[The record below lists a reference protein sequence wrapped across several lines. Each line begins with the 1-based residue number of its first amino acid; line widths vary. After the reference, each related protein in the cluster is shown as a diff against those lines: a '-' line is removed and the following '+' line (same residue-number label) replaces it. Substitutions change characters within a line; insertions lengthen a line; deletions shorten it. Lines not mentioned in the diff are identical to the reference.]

1 MGIKPRF
8 SKDDVRQMFNI
19 KLKRIED
26 AILSRL
32 MFIGE
37 TFVKNAR
44 ENGTY
49 NDITGNLRS
58 SVGYIVLKNGKTV
71 QQNFEASDKGSD
83 KAAGLSAGKSY
94 ANEVKKK
101 FGKGYVLICVAG
113 MQYAAS
119 VESKGK
125 DVITASAIT
134 AKNDL
139 IAASASIK
147 RKVKGL

>member
-1 MGIKPRF
+1 MGLKPKF

-19 KLKRIED
+19 KLQRIED
-26 AILSRL
+26 VIISRL
-32 MFIGE
+32 NLIGLS
-37 TFVKNAR
+37 FFKNAR

-49 NDITGNLRS
+49 NNITGNLRS
-58 SVGYIVLKNGKTV
+58 SIGYIVLKNGKTV

-83 KAAGLSAGKSY
+83 KATGLSAGRSY

-101 FGKGYVLICVAG
+101 FGRGYVLICVAG

-139 IAASASIK
+139 IASTARFK
-147 RKVKGL
+147 RKVGNL